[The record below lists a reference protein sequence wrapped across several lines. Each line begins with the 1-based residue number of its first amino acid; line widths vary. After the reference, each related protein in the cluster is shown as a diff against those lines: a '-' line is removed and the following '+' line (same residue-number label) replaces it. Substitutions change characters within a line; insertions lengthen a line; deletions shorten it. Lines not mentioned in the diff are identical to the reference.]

1 MLLATTTE
9 TLRTFVPNLVQGAG
23 LTAFFASRTFIPA
36 FATALTMRFGLQ
48 AEWFDWFGIEI
59 AAAAAPSW
67 FTGDTA
73 LIVLGLLA
81 TLEVAATKSTDAR
94 ALMAEIDPYIKPA
107 IAVLTYL
114 GVAST
119 VDAAYLEE
127 HLIQPQEAGFIDLLP
142 AAAVGAATWWTT
154 VNRREA
160 MVLITEADEDDDLG
174 VQKLFS
180 WAEDIWAAIG
190 PWLLV
195 IFGIAML
202 VVTGIVVGIFFLLR
216 LRARIKD
223 EQSKI
228 DCTSCSEKVYGCA
241 VQCQQCG
248 AKVDAPRGVGFFGTT
263 KAKPAKDLARHPYR
277 LVEKKRCPVCATRF
291 EQRQPRQICP
301 ACGHD
306 LFADSDFARA
316 YLGAVASRLPT
327 VLGVS
332 FLFSLVPIV
341 GLIPGVIYYRLAVVA
356 PFRRYIPRGRALLLR
371 WGIKLFFLIL
381 ILLQWVPLLG
391 GAVVPLMALIN
402 YRVYRGTFQK
412 LLLEPPPTSSE
423 PAAA

>member
-9 TLRTFVPNLVQGAG
+9 SLRTFVPTLIQGAG

-36 FATALTMRFGLQ
+36 FATALTLRFGLQ
-48 AEWFDWFGIEI
+48 AEWFDWFGIEV
-59 AAAAAPSW
+59 AGTGAPSW
-67 FTGDTA
+67 FTTDTA

-81 TLEVAATKSTDAR
+81 VLEVAATKSADAR
-94 ALMAEIDPYIKPA
+94 AVMAEIDPYIKPA

-119 VDAAYLEE
+119 VDAAYLQE
-127 HLIQPQEAGFIDLLP
+127 HLVEPQEAGFIDLIP
-142 AAAVGAATWWTT
+142 AAAIAAATWWTT

-160 MVLITEADEDDDLG
+160 VGLLAEADEDDDLG

-180 WAEDIWAAIG
+180 WAEDLWAAIG

-195 IFGIAML
+195 IFGVLML
-202 VVTGIVVGIFFLLR
+202 VVAAVVVGIFFLLR
-216 LRARIKD
+216 MRARIKD

-228 DCTSCSEKVYGCA
+228 DCKACGEKVYGCA
-241 VQCQQCG
+241 VQCPQCG

-263 KAKPAKDLARHPYR
+263 KPKPATNLDRHPYR
-277 LVEKKRCPVCATRF
+277 LVEKKRCPACATRF
-291 EQRQPRQICP
+291 EQRQPRQACP
-301 ACGHD
+301 ACRHD
-306 LFADSDFARA
+306 LFADRDFAEA

-332 FLFSLVPIV
+332 FLFSLVPVV

-371 WGIKLFFLIL
+371 WGIKLFFLLL
-381 ILLQWVPLLG
+381 ILVQWVPLLG

-402 YRVYRGTFQK
+402 YRVYRSTFEK
-412 LLLEPPPTSSE
+412 LLREPPPTSSQA
-423 PAAA
+423 PAA